1 MAQVRQI
8 VGTAVGFIALTACLG
23 APLTGKPSAETP
35 SSEQGQGPV
44 VTGNPPPTAEQIRAL
59 TKRSIESQH
68 RDDEALLQ
76 YARTEH
82 SVTRKG
88 DNGQIVTDIIERRV
102 PSPAGD
108 LKIKT
113 EESGAPVSA
122 EQYRAELEF
131 AVHALE
137 NSEHPDERYREAA
150 DKYSKRLHDRAELV
164 DTAARAFRITWAGR
178 ESRADS
184 NAAHTERTL
193 AKFFLDPN
201 PDFRPASR
209 FDAFFQHV
217 HATIWVD
224 EQQAQFARLEA
235 DIATDVNFG
244 GGVAGKVYRGGR
256 IMMEQS
262 EVAPGIWLPTLFSY
276 DVDGRK
282 FLFAFG
288 IHERAEISQYRRVG
302 SPAQALE
309 VLRDELNTLSAAK
322 PSR

>member
-1 MAQVRQI
+1 MVQVKQI
-8 VGTAVGFIALTACLG
+8 AGIAAGFIALAVWLVG
-23 APLTGKPSAETP
+23 PLAGKPAAGSPSAG
-35 SSEQGQGPV
+35 QGQGPT

-59 TKRSIESQH
+59 TKRAIESQH
-68 RDDEALLQ
+68 RDDQAFLQ

-82 SVTRKG
+82 SVTHKG
-88 DNGQIVTDIIERRV
+88 ENGQGVTDIIERRV

-108 LKIKT
+108 LKIKI
-113 EESGAPVSA
+113 EENGAAVSP
-122 EQYRAELEF
+122 EQYREELEF

-137 NSEHPDERYREAA
+137 NAGHPDERYREAVE
-150 DKYSKRLHDRAELV
+150 KYDKRLHDRAELV

-184 NAAHTERTL
+184 TAAHTERTL

-201 PDFRPASR
+201 PEFKPVNR
-209 FDAFFQHV
+209 FDTFFQHV

-224 EQQAQFARLEA
+224 EEQAQFARMEA
-235 DIATDVNFG
+235 DIATDVTFG

-256 IMMEQS
+256 IVMEQS

-288 IHERAEISQYRRVG
+288 VHERAEISDYRRVG
-302 SPAQALE
+302 SAAQVLE
-309 VLRDELNTLSAAK
+309 LLRDELNTLSAAK
-322 PSR
+322 PAR